1 MAASGTPPT
10 NLFLACTPLQIL
22 NCAEARDRFH
32 AGENNYLI
40 MFHSPRAASA
50 RQAHLHRLADATM
63 DAGWTRTWNLRLTRL
78 TQLFFPLLAAKLRRT
93 IGPCQT
99 LYTGGFQTQQRHM
112 IHTVPHQQLVVVDGG
127 AGVLQSAIN
136 TWRQQGSRGRGLR
149 QLIPGLK
156 TSLPDLDKAR
166 FFSSYL
172 LDVEPDRVLFNDYR
186 SLRNRVIN
194 GLPVRDEIV
203 FLSQPLERDL
213 GVTIDAEASLQAAL
227 QYHGVTRYRWILH
240 PRETSG
246 PPGAEKLPYL
256 AEFFGLQEGYLP
268 KAFVTWMSSAART
281 LPLIYGRPVTCIDMQ
296 PALPVTASAATR
308 EELSLTYADFAAAG
322 AVILPLPGH
331 ASLSALPDSKIAQ
344 RSAGSRAA

>member
-1 MAASGTPPT
+1 MTASGTVPT

-22 NCAEARDRFH
+22 NATEARDRFH
-32 AGENNYLI
+32 AGENNYLM

-50 RQAHLHRLADATM
+50 RLAHLHRLADATM
-63 DAGWTRTWNLRLTRL
+63 DAGWTRTWNLRLTRIS
-78 TQLFFPLLAAKLRRT
+78 QLVFPFLAARLRRT

-112 IHTVPHQQLVVVDGG
+112 IHVVPHQHLVVVDGG

-136 TWRQQGSRGRGLR
+136 TWREQGSRGRGFR

-156 TSLPDLDKAR
+156 TSLPNLDKAC
-166 FFSSYL
+166 FFSSYR
-172 LDVEPDRVLFNDYR
+172 LDIDPSRVFVNDYR
-186 SLRNRVIN
+186 SLRRSVTGN
-194 GLPVRDEIV
+194 LPIRDEIV

-213 GVTIDAEASLQAAL
+213 GVNVDAEAAL
-227 QYHGVTRYRWILH
+227 RMAMEFHGVSRYRWILH

-246 PPGAEKLPYL
+246 PAGAEKLPYL

-268 KAFVTWMSSAART
+268 RAFVTWMSSAART

-296 PALPVTASAATR
+296 PGLPASTSAATR
-308 EELSLTYADFAAAG
+308 EELALTYADFAASG
-322 AVILPLPGH
+322 AVILPLPGMSCEP
-331 ASLSALPDSKIAQ
+331 ATPAVAAAQ
-344 RSAGSRAA
+344 ATGCSRAA